1 MKKIL
6 IATDYFYPHWTGIS
20 KSIYYL
26 IKTKFKSI
34 KFDILT
40 VNHNNKLKN
49 EEKMFNSSIYRQPYI
64 FSISRAKYSISIIF
78 KFINIIKNYDGVL
91 INSPCTNILF
101 FSFITKIFKKKL
113 IIFHQGDLILPN
125 GVFNKIIEKIF
136 DISSIISFYLS
147 DKIST
152 YTKDYAVHSR
162 IIKFF
167 LKKFTPL
174 LLPIYLKKEKLNKQ
188 SALYKKLIHIKKN
201 KKILFGFAGRF
212 VEEKGFDVLFDA
224 INYVTKTTKNLHFVF
239 SGETNIEY
247 EKFFY
252 KNLEKYEKIKNNLT
266 LIGLLNEKELSY
278 FYQLIDFIIIPS
290 RSDCFNLVQAEA
302 MFFKKPSIVSNIPG
316 ASYLVKQTGFGL
328 IFKKENYQDL
338 AKKIIIAIKTKNKI
352 LKNFNKV
359 LKILDNKENAK
370 KNERFF
376 ANGN

>member
-6 IATDYFYPHWTGIS
+6 IVTDYFYPHWTGIS

-49 EEKMFNSSIYRQPYI
+49 EEKMFNSTIYRQPYL

-78 KFINIIKNYDGVL
+78 KFINIIKNYDEVL

-152 YTKDYAVHSR
+152 YTKEYAVHSR

-188 SALYKKLIHIKKN
+188 SALYKKLIHLKKN

-212 VEEKGFDVLFDA
+212 VEEKGFDILFDA
-224 INYVTKTTKNLHFVF
+224 IAEVSKTKKNLHFVF
-239 SGETNIEY
+239 AGETNIGY

-252 KNLEKYEKIKNNLT
+252 KNLEKYEKIKKHLT
-266 LIGLLNEKELSY
+266 LLGLINEKELSY

-302 MFFKKPSIVSNIPG
+302 MLFKKPSIVSDIPG
-316 ASYLVKQTGFGL
+316 ASYLVRQTSFGL
-328 IFKKENYQDL
+328 IFEKENYKDL
-338 AKKIIIAIKTKNKI
+338 AKKIIIAIKTKDKI
-352 LKNFNKV
+352 LKNFNKA

-370 KNERFF
+370 KIERFF
-376 ANGN
+376 ASGN

>member
-6 IATDYFYPHWTGIS
+6 IVTDYFYPHWTGIS

-78 KFINIIKNYDGVL
+78 KFINIIKNYDEVL
-91 INSPCTNILF
+91 INSPFANILF

-136 DISSIISFYLS
+136 DISSLISFYLA

-152 YTKDYAVHSR
+152 YTNEYATHSR

-167 LKKFTPL
+167 LKKFTAL
-174 LLPIYLKKEKLNKQ
+174 ILPIYIKKEKLNKNSQ
-188 SALYKKLIHIKKN
+188 IYKKLTQFKKN
-201 KKILFGFAGRF
+201 KTILFGFAGRF
-212 VEEKGFDVLFDA
+212 VEEKGFDFLFDA
-224 INYVTKTTKNLHFVF
+224 IAEVSKTKKNLHFVF
-239 SGETNIEY
+239 AGETNIGY

-252 KNLEKYEKIKNNLT
+252 KNLEKYEKIKKHLT
-266 LIGLLNEKELSY
+266 LLGLLNEKELSY

-290 RSDCFNLVQAEA
+290 RSDCFALVQAEA
-302 MFFKKPSIVSNIPG
+302 MLFKTPSIVSNIPG

-328 IFKKENYQDL
+328 IFEKENYKDL

-370 KNERFF
+370 KIERFF
-376 ANGN
+376 ESGN